1 MLGEPFGKL
10 KTMMETMNC
19 GSQENFRV
27 GRTVR
32 SVWIQAMLIAL
43 QTCWCC
49 YELIPSVVE
58 KHVGNSQEV
67 DVILETAPVSS
78 CDCSC

>member
-1 MLGEPFGKL
+1 
-10 KTMMETMNC
+10 METINC

-27 GRTVR
+27 RRIAR
-32 SVWIQAMLIAL
+32 SVWIQAMPLVL

-49 YELIPSVVE
+49 HGLIPSVVE

-67 DVILETAPVSS
+67 DMILETAPVLS